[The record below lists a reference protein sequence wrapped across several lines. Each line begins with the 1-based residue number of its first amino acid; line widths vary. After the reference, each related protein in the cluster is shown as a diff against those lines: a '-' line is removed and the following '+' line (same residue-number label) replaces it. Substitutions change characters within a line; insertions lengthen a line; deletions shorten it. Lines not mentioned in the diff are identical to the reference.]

1 MTQRFGNIHTL
12 HKLQVLKYY
21 GEAYA
26 AIISHQRSLESIYI
40 DAFAGNG
47 EGLTHSGVKYQGS
60 VKIALNFQLAFEKFY
75 FIESKKANV
84 RKLQNLASDNQNHD
98 ICVVHGDANERLPE
112 ILKDINW
119 FKKRALVFVDPFG
132 FQLNWTTLET
142 MLTNT
147 KLDAWILV
155 PVAGSNRVFPKE
167 TSRMD
172 EHKENRLTEFFGSD
186 EWKGFFYQ
194 KTKTLFDDGT
204 FRLTDDMEQ
213 KLLKLYINKIRKI
226 ATYCSEP
233 IDLCDGST
241 HRFSLV
247 FCMSNKSTRAIN
259 LARKLVGETKK
270 RLHKVR

>member
-26 AIISHQRSLESIYI
+26 AIMGAKSYFESVYI

-60 VKIALNFQLAFEKFY
+60 VKIALSFNPAFEKFY
-75 FIESKKANV
+75 FIDSKKANIS
-84 RKLQNLASDNQNHD
+84 KLSNLALDNKNRD

-112 ILKDINW
+112 ILNDINW
-119 FKKRALVFVDPFG
+119 SKKRALVFVDPFG

-167 TSRMD
+167 FSKMD
-172 EHKENRLTEFFGSD
+172 EHKENCLTEFLGSD
-186 EWKGFFYQ
+186 EWKGFYQ
-194 KTKTLFDDGT
+194 KTKTLFDYDPLHSIDNLAQE
-204 FRLTDDMEQ
+204 FVN
-213 KLLKLYINKIRKI
+213 LYVRKIRKV

-233 IDLCDGST
+233 INLYDGTT

-247 FCMSNKSTRAIN
+247 FCMSNKSPVAIKLAIRLVSETRQ
-259 LARKLVGETKK
+259 
-270 RLHKVR
+270 RLLTIK